1 MALKKIVVVISL
13 FISVVNMNA
22 QSFDDEKKSLINYVK
37 RVYNASPFEGPKSI
51 ESENGTRFVVTVS
64 YMGLSADS
72 LALKTETARKQ
83 AQILAEQGFAEPTV
97 KFEMVEVLQNGNR
110 STFLFLCETLEQFLS
125 ASLRKKS
132 FDGARIIS
140 SPNNKYMVSVVALEN
155 AKYTTSESR
164 DKVAH
169 MKAKQ
174 MVNTLVNGST
184 ITSDVIIRTDEN
196 DQATEVTNT
205 EVIREQAMGFIQGLE
220 LLSSQEIQPA
230 KTTYIFYT
238 KIQ

>member
-1 MALKKIVVVISL
+1 VLIIS
-13 FISVVNMNA
+13 FARA
-22 QSFDDEKKSLINYVK
+22 QSFDDSKKTAVNYIK
-37 RVYNASPFEGPKSI
+37 RVYTNIPFEGAKKI
-51 ESENGTRFVVTVS
+51 TGEEANYYVVAVS
-64 YMGLSADS
+64 YVNLSMDS
-72 LALKTETARKQ
+72 IYVKSNEALIK
-83 AQILAEQGFAEPTV
+83 AQFYAEIGFAEPTV
-97 KFEMVEVLQNGNR
+97 KFEMVEVLKNANHT
-110 STFLFLCETLEQFLS
+110 TFLFLCETLEQFLS

-140 SPNNKYMVSVVALEN
+140 APNNKYMVSVVTLEN

-174 MVNTLVNGST
+174 MLNTLVNGST
-184 ITSDVIIRTDEN
+184 ITSDVIIRTDES
-196 DQATEVTNT
+196 DQSTEVTNT

-238 KIQ
+238 KFQ

>member
-1 MALKKIVVVISL
+1 MREITLTLAWFL
-13 FISVVNMNA
+13 FISAVQA

-37 RVYNASPFEGPKSI
+37 RVYNAAPFEGPKSI
-51 ESENGTRFVVTVS
+51 ESENGTCFVVTVS
-64 YMGLSADS
+64 YIGLSADS
-72 LALKTETARKQ
+72 LALKTESARKQ
-83 AQILAEQGFAEPTV
+83 AQVLAEQGFAEPTV

-140 SPNNKYMVSVVALEN
+140 APNNKFMVSVVALEN

-196 DQATEVTNT
+196 DQSTEVTNT

-220 LLSSQEIQPA
+220 LLSSQEIQPT

-238 KIQ
+238 KLQ